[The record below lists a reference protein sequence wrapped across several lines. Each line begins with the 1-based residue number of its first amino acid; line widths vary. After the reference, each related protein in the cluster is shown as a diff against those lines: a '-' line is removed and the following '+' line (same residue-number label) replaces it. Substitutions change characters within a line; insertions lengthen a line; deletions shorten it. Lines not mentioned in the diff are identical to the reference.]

1 MTFEERQ
8 ARLEQVMTA
17 LAEAQVKTEDALED
31 FTRETKMAQARTDA
45 QLALLGET
53 MNALAVHVGT
63 LASHV
68 DTLATHVDTLAQA
81 QTKTEIQFQAYLN
94 SRRN

>member
-45 QLALLGET
+45 QLGET
-53 MNALAVHVGT
+53 MNTLSVHVDT

-68 DTLATHVDTLAQA
+68 DALAQA
-81 QTKTEIQFQAYLN
+81 PTKTEIQFQAYLN
-94 SRRN
+94 TRKN

>member
-8 ARLEQVMTA
+8 ARLDQVMTA

-31 FTRETKMAQARTDA
+31 FTRETKTAQARTDA
-45 QLALLGET
+45 QLAQLSET
-53 MNALAVHVGT
+53 MNT
-63 LASHV
+63 LATHL
-68 DTLATHVDTLAQA
+68 DTLAAHVDTLAQA

-94 SRRN
+94 TRKN